1 MLQAESSENATLQS
15 SLKARKENT
24 QRETSSVRFTE
35 IFLKNW
41 PKMPKRPILREN
53 FKEKDAY
60 AWQLFIHL
68 LKCTWLG
75 FKMIPLSW
83 TTFTKLKDCSG
94 NNWAFFSPQ
103 SVLIIRVQ

>member
-41 PKMPKRPILREN
+41 PK
-53 FKEKDAY
+53 
-60 AWQLFIHL
+60 
-68 LKCTWLG
+68 C
-75 FKMIPLSW
+75 
-83 TTFTKLKDCSG
+83 
-94 NNWAFFSPQ
+94 Q
-103 SVLIIRVQ
+103 SVRFCEKILKKKMLMHDSYLYTY